1 VTPTA
6 AASLR
11 PRRLAAGFL
20 FGVGVGLLVVMANL
34 AATRIPPPGER
45 AFGYVVQ
52 TSPPHNRIEVI
63 LNQGD
68 GQAAMAIGQ
77 DPSLARPDAFLQGA
91 PAAAFFAQRPLL
103 GYLAWVG
110 SVGQPGLTAWAV
122 AGVTVLSA
130 GALAVAAMAFA
141 QLRGAGSTDRW
152 ALMVLVLPGA
162 LTVLDWTGPDLLAL
176 AMALVGLAC
185 WIPSRPRRGWAALAF
200 VLAGLSRE
208 SLLLV
213 PVVLGLWL
221 LYQRRLDGRR
231 DLWPLGAAPAAY
243 LAWMLVVRLRLGTGP
258 EQVARQTS
266 FSLPF
271 VDLVHHIGGFGPVEW
286 LVAAVGLGLV
296 AAAVVRAPRDVCAWM
311 AVAYLAAG
319 TALNSW
325 LWESWQGF
333 SRVLLPMY
341 AFSILA
347 LLPTSV
353 GAALTGR
360 SPRTATD
367 TPSSVDLP
375 FSAPDP

>member
-6 AASLR
+6 SASLA
-11 PRRLAAGFL
+11 PRRLAAGFAV
-20 FGVGVGLLVVMANL
+20 GVGVGLLVLIANL
-34 AATRIPPPGER
+34 ASVRVPPPTSR

-52 TSPPHNRIEVI
+52 TSPPHDRIEVI

-77 DPSLARPDAFLQGA
+77 DPTLSRPDAFLQGA

-103 GYLAWVG
+103 GYLAWIG
-110 SVGQPGLTAWAV
+110 SAGQPQLTSWAV
-122 AGVTVLSA
+122 AGATVLSA

-141 QLRGAGSTDRW
+141 QLRGAGSNDRW
-152 ALMVLVLPGA
+152 ALMVLLLPGA

-176 AMALVGLAC
+176 SLALAGLAC
-185 WIPSRPRRGWAALAF
+185 WIPTRPRRGWAALAF

-213 PVVLGLWL
+213 PVVLGVWL
-221 LYQRRLDGRR
+221 LFQRRLDRR

-243 LAWMLVVRLRLGTGP
+243 LAWMAVVRLRIGTGP

-266 FSLPF
+266 FSVPF
-271 VDLVHHIGGFGPVEW
+271 VDLVHHVGGFGGDEW
-286 LVAAVGLGLV
+286 VVAALGVGLV
-296 AAAVVRAPRDVCAWM
+296 VAAVVRAPRDVCTWQ

-347 LLPTSV
+347 LLPVSDR
-353 GAALTGR
+353 AALTGR
-360 SPRTATD
+360 SPRAATD
-367 TPSSVDLP
+367 APSGIDLP
-375 FSAPDP
+375 FSATDP

>member
-1 VTPTA
+1 MTPTA
-6 AASLR
+6 AASLA
-11 PRRLAAGFL
+11 PRRLAAGFV
-20 FGVGVGLLVVMANL
+20 FGVGVGLLVLFANL
-34 AATRIPPPGER
+34 SATRVPPPGER

-52 TSPPHNRIEVI
+52 TSPPHDRIEVI

-77 DPSLARPDAFLQGA
+77 DPTLSRPDAFFQGA

-110 SVGQPGLTAWAV
+110 SAGQARLTSWAV
-122 AGVTVLSA
+122 AGATVLSA

-141 QLRGAGSTDRW
+141 QLRGAGSKDRW

-176 AMALVGLAC
+176 ALALVGLAC

-213 PVVLGLWL
+213 PVVLGVWL
-221 LYQRRLDGRR
+221 LSQRRLDRR
-231 DLWPLGAAPAAY
+231 DLWPLAAAPGAY

-266 FSLPF
+266 FSVPF
-271 VDLVHHIGGFGPVEW
+271 VDLARHVGGFGPVEW
-286 LVAAVGLGLV
+286 MVAVLGLGLV
-296 AAAVVRAPRDVCAWM
+296 VAALLRAPRDVCTWL

-347 LLPTSV
+347 LLPVSAT
-353 GAALTGR
+353 AALTGR
-360 SPRTATD
+360 SPRTATGA
-367 TPSSVDLP
+367 PSTVDLP
-375 FSAPDP
+375 FSATDP

>member
-1 VTPTA
+1 
-6 AASLR
+6 
-11 PRRLAAGFL
+11 LAVGFL
-20 FGVGVGLLVVMANL
+20 FGVGIGLLVLVANL
-34 AATRIPPPGER
+34 ASTRIPPPGER
-45 AFGYVVQ
+45 AFGYVAQ
-52 TSPPHNRIEVI
+52 TSPPHNRIEVV

-77 DPSLARPDAFLQGA
+77 DPSLARPEAFLQGA

-103 GYLAWVG
+103 GYLAWLG
-110 SVGQPGLTAWAV
+110 SAGQAGLTAWAV
-122 AGVTVLSA
+122 AGATVLSA

-141 QLRGAGSTDRW
+141 QLRGARSKDRW

-176 AMALVGLAC
+176 ALALAGLAC

-213 PVVLGLWL
+213 PLVLGVWL
-221 LYQRRLDGRR
+221 LSERRLDRR

-266 FSLPF
+266 FSVPF
-271 VDLVHHIGGFGPVEW
+271 VDLARHIGGFGSVEW
-286 LVAAVGLGLV
+286 IVAALGLGLV
-296 AAAVVRAPRDVCAWM
+296 AAAVVRAPRDVCTWM

-341 AFSILA
+341 AFSVLA
-347 LLPTSV
+347 LLPVSA

-360 SPRTATD
+360 SPRPSTR
-367 TPSSVDLP
+367 TPKSVDLP
-375 FSAPDP
+375 FSATDP